1 MGKDLT
7 TQVDLRGENMGE
19 MEKNEG
25 RANPL
30 LIVIAQANVLME
42 KSQEREM
49 RETDRTLRQ

>member
-25 RANPL
+25 RAKPL